1 MEDNKREKNNNQAKR
16 GLWKPEE
23 DLILKN
29 YVETHGEGNWAAV
42 SENSGKRKGIEFDDE
57 SGRQE
62 QEQEQEQ
69 GENDDD
75 DEYNKKL
82 RRFCDS
88 HQPICNA
95 TEDQLLDI
103 NEVEENK
110 EKILRYST
118 SDHSSWKYE
127 MERGGGMV
135 IPGNFILLHF
145 IYCTSSSS
153 SSSHHRPSPS
163 SSSSSSSTITIIN
176 HHLPHHPT
184 NPNPDISLSSTT
196 IISKSLFLHSITS
209 GSDDLLLSSLDLDDL
224 NHLDLAR
231 SDLHLALTIWICVH
245 LHSRW
250 SGLVLVLRGGGFGFS
265 DCGGGGGGGGLKG
278 CLGFLGFLG

>member
-1 MEDNKREKNNNQAKR
+1 MDSLLAVGSGHQVGGRDQESPRQGNALNKQLTYLPRVR
-16 GLWKPEE
+16 G
-23 DLILKN
+23 
-29 YVETHGEGNWAAV
+29 
-42 SENSGKRKGIEFDDE
+42 
-57 SGRQE
+57 
-62 QEQEQEQ
+62 
-69 GENDDD
+69 
-75 DEYNKKL
+75 
-82 RRFCDS
+82 RRRS
-88 HQPICNA
+88 WGWTTWLNVIPYQ
-95 TEDQLLDI
+95 
-103 NEVEENK
+103 
-110 EKILRYST
+110 RYSIV
-118 SDHSSWKYE
+118 
-127 MERGGGMV
+127 GQGVMV
-135 IPGNFILLHF
+135 SGNFVLLHF

-196 IISKSLFLHSITS
+196 IIFKSLFLHSITS

-224 NHLDLAR
+224 NHLDLVR

-250 SGLVLVLRGGGFGFS
+250 SGLVLVLRGGGFGFG

>member
-1 MEDNKREKNNNQAKR
+1 MSCVSPNSAKR
-16 GLWKPEE
+16 PTMTQVVMELNEC
-23 DLILKN
+23 LAI
-29 YVETHGEGNWAAV
+29 ETGCGEV
-42 SENSGKRKGIEFDDE
+42 DDE
-57 SGRQE
+57 T
-62 QEQEQEQ
+62 
-69 GENDDD
+69 DL
-75 DEYNKKL
+75 K
-82 RRFCDS
+82 DS
-88 HQPICNA
+88 VELVNFNIHSEISPLARLTGPAPTPI
-95 TEDQLLDI
+95 
-103 NEVEENK
+103 
-110 EKILRYST
+110 
-118 SDHSSWKYE
+118 SS
-127 MERGGGMV
+127 
-135 IPGNFILLHF
+135 NFVLLHF

-153 SSSHHRPSPS
+153 SSSHHRPLPS

-184 NPNPDISLSSTT
+184 NPNPEISLSSTT

-250 SGLVLVLRGGGFGFS
+250 SGLVLVLRGGGFGFG
-265 DCGGGGGGGGLKG
+265 DYGGGGGLKG